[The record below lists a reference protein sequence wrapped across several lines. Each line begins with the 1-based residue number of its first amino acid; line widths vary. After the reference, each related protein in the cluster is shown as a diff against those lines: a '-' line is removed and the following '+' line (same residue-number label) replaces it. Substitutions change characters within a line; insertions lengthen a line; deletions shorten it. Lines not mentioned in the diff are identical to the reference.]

1 VPPDTDEVIDP
12 LAAPLQVTSMPVI
25 LALKIVGSVIT
36 IEVEAE
42 QLFPSVTV

>member
-1 VPPDTDEVIDP
+1 MPPVTDEVIDP
-12 LAAPLQVTSMPVI
+12 LAEPLHVTSVPVMLMP
-25 LALKIVGSVIT
+25 KIVGSVIT

>member
-1 VPPDTDEVIDP
+1 MPPDTDEVIDP
-12 LAAPLQVTSMPVI
+12 LAAPLHVTSTPVI

-42 QLFPSVTV
+42 QPFPSVTV